1 LTEVSIVIVVANPT
15 EVTTRVDADRSERFL
30 CDGFIIA
37 PTENFDVLSNII
49 EDLGKWTSRWLSSD
63 GEARSIGALSR
74 SHETVS
80 ARHINELRLHLFAH
94 LNSQPDTRAK
104 YFALASDLLFDIV
117 GNELAMQTKV
127 NLSIQQP
134 DDPGS
139 VLEIH
144 SDVWTGD
151 SPFQVV
157 LWVPLTDTTGTNAMF
172 FLPPEPSYEAYRR
185 VRAGQLR
192 SMTEVR
198 AAYDSQISTIEMKVG
213 QVLVFNSNCL
223 HGNQL
228 NTTTM
233 TRWSL
238 NCRFVNL
245 LAPATNPERRLGSY
259 YTPLTVRPAT
269 RMGLRAIELMSLE
282 APTTEP

>member
-1 LTEVSIVIVVANPT
+1 MTPSRETEIG
-15 EVTTRVDADRSERFL
+15 ERFVRE
-30 CDGFIIA
+30 GYVIA
-37 PTENFDVLSNII
+37 ATEDPEGLEHLIT
-49 EDLGKWTSRWLSSD
+49 E
-63 GEARSIGALSR
+63 LSR
-74 SHETVS
+74 EFANWLKSEGIPTAAKDLAHSHQS
-80 ARHINELRLHLFAH
+80 ATTERVNALRLSLFAH
-94 LNSQPDTRAK
+94 LNSQPDIRDR
-104 YFALASDLLFDIV
+104 YFALASDLLSDVV

-134 DDPGS
+134 ADPGS
-139 VLEIH
+139 VLDIH

-157 LWVPLTDTTGTNAMF
+157 LWVPLTDTTATNAMF

-185 VRAGQLR
+185 VRAGELR
-192 SMTEVR
+192 SMAEVR
-198 AAYDSQISTIEMKVG
+198 AAYDSQISVIEMKVG

-228 NTTTM
+228 NTTT
-233 TRWSL
+233 TSRWSL
-238 NCRFVNL
+238 NSRFVNL

-269 RMGLRAIELMSLE
+269 RMGLRAIELMGLG
-282 APTTEP
+282 AGGAAT

>member
-1 LTEVSIVIVVANPT
+1 VIPG
-15 EVTTRVDADRSERFL
+15 D
-30 CDGFIIA
+30 
-37 PTENFDVLSNII
+37 
-49 EDLGKWTSRWLSSD
+49 DLGDAFLRCGFVVRDVADKVALGD
-63 GEARSIGALSR
+63 VADFVLAEARGWVTRRGGATPLRELSTSHSSIPTA
-74 SHETVS
+74 HV
-80 ARHINELRLHLFAH
+80 NELRLAIFAA
-94 LNSQPDTRAK
+94 LNARITTRPQ
-104 YFALASDLLFDIV
+104 YFSLARPTLEMLV

-139 VLEIH
+139 VLDIH

-185 VRAGQLR
+185 VRAGELR
-192 SMTEVR
+192 SMAEVR
-198 AAYDSQISTIEMKVG
+198 AAYDSQISVIEMKVG

-228 NTTTM
+228 NTTT
-233 TRWSL
+233 TSRWSL
-238 NCRFVNL
+238 NSRFVNL

-269 RMGLRAIELMSLE
+269 RMGLRAIELMGLG
-282 APTTEP
+282 AGGAAT